1 MRIRYDPEADAV
13 YIRLLE
19 GEYECRTLRLNEEI
33 ALNLGPGEELVGIE
47 IIDATQVLGGGKVPA
62 VALEN
67 ISSTTV
73 T

>member
-1 MRIRYDPEADAV
+1 MRIRYDPGADAV

-19 GEYECRTLRLNEEI
+19 GQYECRTLRLNEEI
-33 ALNLGPGEELVGIE
+33 ALNLGPGEERVGIE
-47 IIDATQVLGGGKVPA
+47 IVDATQVLGDRRVPA